1 MTLRKEKM
9 ELEVKKSQ
17 RPKIS
22 DESICNWHIAGI
34 SDLASRKQNFK

>member
-9 ELEVKKSQ
+9 ELEIKKSR

-22 DESICNWHIAGI
+22 DESIYNWNIAGI
-34 SDLASRKQNFK
+34 SDLASRKQNIK